1 MTSIVELKYA
11 LKLSFMSI
19 ISIYKGFAK
28 SSEGSF
34 SYFNKRIAI
43 GYCDCFTYPGSHEC
57 SETRARTAGCDV
69 YDVSLWDFICVHRG
83 VSYLGVYSIYTL
95 PVRSLLRPYRLSL
108 KSGPDR
114 TNGPEKTNLR
124 TERRTRYKLIY

>member
-11 LKLSFMSI
+11 LKLSFMNI

-34 SYFNKRIAI
+34 SYFNKRI

-57 SETRARTAGCDV
+57 SETRVRTAGCDV

-83 VSYLGVYSIYTL
+83 VSYPGVYSIYGKTL
-95 PVRSLLRPYRLSL
+95 KGRA
-108 KSGPDR
+108 
-114 TNGPEKTNLR
+114 
-124 TERRTRYKLIY
+124 